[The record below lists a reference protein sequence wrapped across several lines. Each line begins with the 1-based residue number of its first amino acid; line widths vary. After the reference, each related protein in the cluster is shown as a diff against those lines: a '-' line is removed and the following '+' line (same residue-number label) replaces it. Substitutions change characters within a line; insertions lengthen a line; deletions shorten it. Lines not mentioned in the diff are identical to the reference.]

1 MSAMYAIYHGPKGL
15 KDIAQRVHDATLL
28 LAEGNKEFSRCYAL
42 ISASRGLWVGF
53 ISLLEKWVT
62 QPFYYHSHHTAP
74 KFLLLVIGYR
84 KGHVWVTSKIQT
96 CAFKLKLV
104 I

>member
-28 LAEGNKEFSRCYAL
+28 LAEGNEEFSRCYEL

-53 ISLLEKWVT
+53 ISLL
-62 QPFYYHSHHTAP
+62 
-74 KFLLLVIGYR
+74 
-84 KGHVWVTSKIQT
+84 
-96 CAFKLKLV
+96 
-104 I
+104 